1 MMHYTEKSSFKQK
14 VIKIS
19 AETNTLLFVNTLW
32 KLCRLFSLDIDTVN
46 MDYLEILSIVL
57 NDQLYGLSNLK
68 KTWR

>member
-1 MMHYTEKSSFKQK
+1 MMHYTEQSSFKQK

-19 AETNTLLFVNTLW
+19 AETDTLLFVNTLW
-32 KLCRLFSLDIDTVN
+32 KLCWLFSLDINTVN

-57 NDQLYGLSNLK
+57 YDQLHGLSNLK

>member
-19 AETNTLLFVNTLW
+19 AETDTLLFVNTLW

-57 NDQLYGLSNLK
+57 NDQLHGLSNLK